1 MRALHQFVPTFEPGA
16 VGGHMLEL
24 QRLARE
30 TLGVEAELFAEFV
43 HPAREGQARKHT
55 DYGRRVPA
63 RPGDVLVYHVAIGS
77 VVADFVRQRP
87 EQLVIDHHNITPP
100 ELYERWE
107 PDAAYGCSWGRS
119 QLPELASRTSL
130 GVADSTYNEHEL
142 RRAGYAA
149 TATAPILLDPAVF
162 DSGDAGVDAAALARL
177 QAGKAGADWLF
188 VGRVSPNKCQHDV
201 IKAFAAYHR
210 MYDPG
215 ARLHL
220 VGGSS
225 STAYRSALEGY
236 IEVLGLK
243 DAVRLTGAVSSGELL
258 AHYRVA
264 DAFVCLSEHEGFCIP
279 LLEAM
284 NNRVP
289 IVAFASSAVPGT
301 LGDAGVLLASKRPA
315 TVAAAVHR
323 VLSDDGLRT
332 ALVAAGTARLE
343 TFTLPRTRARWL
355 EVLRGLECA

>member
-1 MRALHQFVPTFEPGA
+1 L
-16 VGGHMLEL
+16 
-24 QRLARE
+24 
-30 TLGVEAELFAEFV
+30 
-43 HPAREGQARKHT
+43 ARKHS

-77 VVADFVRQRP
+77 VVADFVRQRR
-87 EQLVIDHHNITPP
+87 ESLVVDHHNITPP
-100 ELYERWE
+100 ELYQRWE
-107 PDAAYGCSWGRS
+107 PDAAYGCAWGRA
-119 QLPELASRTSL
+119 QLPELAPRTVL
-130 GVADSTYNEHEL
+130 GVADSTYNEDEL
-142 RRAGYAA
+142 RRAGFAE

-162 DSGDAGVDAAALARL
+162 DSGDAGVDATALARL
-177 QAGKAGADWLF
+177 LETKTGADWLF

-210 MYDPG
+210 MYDPS
-215 ARLHL
+215 ARLHV

-225 STAYRSALEGY
+225 SGAYWAALEGY
-236 IEVLGLK
+236 VEALGLTR
-243 DAVRLTGAVSSGELL
+243 AVRLTGAVSAGELL

-284 NNRVP
+284 AGRVP

-315 TVAAAVHR
+315 TVAAAVSR
-323 VLSDDGLRT
+323 VLSDEGLRT
-332 ALVAAGTARLE
+332 AMVAAGAARLDA
-343 TFTLPRTRARWL
+343 FSLPRTRDRWL
-355 EVLRGLECA
+355 EVLRGLDAT